1 MNKKI
6 EQLIL
11 QELQYY
17 NGKQSSIFVNKQK
30 NMLHAILHDLREDTI
45 VIEQLQQTIKQLE
58 VSLKEAKTDIM
69 CLRYCLLNKHHDD
82 LYEFDGNFNIKY
94 GKIPTNK

>member
-17 NGKQSSIFVNKQK
+17 NGKKSSIFVNKQK
-30 NMLHAILHDLREDTI
+30 NMLHAILHDLREDAI
-45 VIEQLQQTIKQLE
+45 VIEQLHQTIKQLQ
-58 VSLKEAKTDIM
+58 VSLNEAKVDIM
-69 CLRYCLLNKHHDD
+69 CLRYRLLNNHKDD
-82 LYEFDGNFNIKY
+82 LYEFDGGMDKW
-94 GKIPTNK
+94 GKLPKTK